1 MDTVRDSGGR
11 VFVDSCIAASAAV
24 TAIAGTTTA
33 AYFIYQGIRDTRIEN
48 ILDASYRIIA
58 KTLSFVFTIDPV
70 VAAWAIPL
78 ALGSLAVIGMLI
90 YRHYKS

>member
-1 MDTVRDSGGR
+1 MDTVRDSAGR
-11 VFVDSCIAASAAV
+11 AFVDGCIATSAAV

-33 AYFIYQGIRDTRIEN
+33 AYFIYQGIRDTRIESV
-48 ILDASYRIIA
+48 LDASYRVIG
-58 KTLSFVFTIDPV
+58 KTVNLVFSLDPV

-90 YRHYKS
+90 YRHFKK